1 MARRYRYSFTKKK
14 EAKKGKLSAGLAAA
28 SFLLFIT
35 AVVLAYL
42 LDDSFGFLV
51 GGVGLFATLLSVYGF
66 IMGLLSFSEEG
77 RSHKTSIIGSISNG
91 LFLIVCIAEIRLKA
105 IIIDQTGER
114 GIYMD
119 ERLKKQ
125 LDFILEADKVKNI
138 MRQTYL
144 ADGKRK
150 ENDAEHSWHLALM
163 AVLLKEYAP
172 EKVDLSKVIPMV
184 LIHDLVEIDA
194 GDTYAYDAVGGA
206 TQHTREEAAAQRIY
220 GILPEDQGKWL
231 YDLWEEFEAYE
242 TPEAKYA
249 HMLDNSQPLF
259 LNNATD
265 GISWV
270 EHGVKKSQI
279 YTRNRR
285 TGEGAPKI
293 WEYMQELI
301 DQHVEKGHVIDDM
314 SKKE

>member
-1 MARRYRYSFTKKK
+1 MR
-14 EAKKGKLSAGLAAA
+14 
-28 SFLLFIT
+28 
-35 AVVLAYL
+35 
-42 LDDSFGFLV
+42 
-51 GGVGLFATLLSVYGF
+51 
-66 IMGLLSFSEEG
+66 M
-77 RSHKTSIIGSISNG
+77 
-91 LFLIVCIAEIRLKA
+91 
-105 IIIDQTGER
+105 QTE
-114 GIYMD
+114 
-119 ERLKKQ
+119 
-125 LDFILEADKVKNI
+125 
-138 MRQTYL
+138 
-144 ADGKRK
+144 K

-163 AVLLKEYAP
+163 AVLLKDYMKEEIDLA
-172 EKVDLSKVIPMV
+172 KVMIMV

-194 GDTYAYDAVGGA
+194 GDTYAYDESGA
-206 TQHTREEAAAQRIY
+206 ATKREREEKAADRIF
-220 GILPEDQGKWL
+220 GLLPEDQGQEFRK
-231 YDLWEEFEAYE
+231 LWEEFEAYE